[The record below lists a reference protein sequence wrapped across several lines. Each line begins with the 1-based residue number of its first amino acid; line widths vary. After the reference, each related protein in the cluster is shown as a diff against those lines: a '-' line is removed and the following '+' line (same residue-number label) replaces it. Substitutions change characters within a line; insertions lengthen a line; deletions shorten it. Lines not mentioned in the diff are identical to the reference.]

1 MKVVE
6 TMFTFKDYYN
16 NEVKLSFQN
25 HPFSNDPRHVWVI
38 CKYRDKWLLTK
49 HKERGLEFPGG
60 KVEKGETAEQAAER
74 EVMEETGGL
83 IKQLH
88 YIGQYYVYGKREH
101 VAKNVYFA
109 IVDSLL
115 PRKTYYETEGP
126 KLLDALPTN
135 IRKSKAYSFI
145 MKDDVLYHC
154 IDYINI
160 TL

>member
-1 MKVVE
+1 
-6 TMFTFKDYYN
+6 MFTFKDYYN
-16 NEVKLSFQN
+16 NKVKLSFLNQ
-25 HPFSNDPRHVWVI
+25 PFSNDPRHVWVI

-60 KVEKGETAEQAAER
+60 KVEIGETAEQAAER
-74 EVMEETGGL
+74 EVMEETGGT
-83 IKQLH
+83 IKDLY

-115 PRKTYYETEGP
+115 PQKDYYETEGP
-126 KLLDALPTN
+126 KLLNAMPPN
-135 IRKSKAYSFI
+135 IKQSKAFSFI
-145 MKDDVLYHC
+145 MKDDVLYRC
-154 IDYINI
+154 IERINV